1 MFKNPVDSAYALC
14 NLSDMTNT
22 IDIKAIRTAKNW
34 TQPQMAAEFGVNT
47 STVWRWEHEGIP
59 NRGMTKS
66 VLERLHVEALLASK
80 AKEVSR

>member
-1 MFKNPVDSAYALC
+1 
-14 NLSDMTNT
+14 
-22 IDIKAIRTAKNW
+22 
-34 TQPQMAAEFGVNT
+34 MAAEFGVNT